1 MKKETTN
8 NSGSKLLIYAILAI
22 ALLGLAAYGFFEF
35 RKQHA
40 VSTALTVKPDSTKHE
55 DKNPQNTS
63 ENDSLP
69 KEDSLIVPKKLPLD
83 YDGDNE
89 PWSAYRI
96 IGSSEDLA
104 ALTLPFGRKVW
115 VDDSQSD
122 EAFKTVLMVGTG
134 DQKKQSLKKLQ
145 ADLLIEDYRFEKY
158 RTNFSLAP
166 FATLSSGVK
175 KILVDDNYSDVNTY
189 SLTQNEARAKSAVAF
204 GDFDEDGMEDIAVIM
219 DNNEKQISRLLILCM
234 NKITQQPYI
243 AFAENYADKM
253 RIRSFK
259 KDAKIYMDSREFVTA
274 PRAGI
279 VLTAED
285 IVLAIVYDVQ
295 AQKFKTYFQE

>member
-8 NSGSKLLIYAILAI
+8 KSGLLIYAMLAI
-22 ALLGLAAYGFFEF
+22 VLLGLAAYGFFEF

-40 VSTALTVKPDSTKHE
+40 VSTGLTIMPDSTTHA
-55 DKNPQNTS
+55 DNNSHRAS
-63 ENDSLP
+63 ENDSLQ
-69 KEDSLIVPKKLPLD
+69 KEDSLIVPKKLPIA

-96 IGSSEDLA
+96 IGSSEELA
-104 ALTLPFGRKVW
+104 ALSLTFNTKVW
-115 VDDSQSD
+115 VDDRQSD
-122 EAFKTVLMVGTG
+122 EVFKAVLMVGTEN
-134 DQKKQSLKKLQ
+134 QKKRSLVKLQ
-145 ADLLIEDYRFEKY
+145 ADLLIEEHRFEKY
-158 RTNFSLAP
+158 RSNFSLAP

-175 KILVDDNYSDVNTY
+175 KILLDDNYSDGNTY

-219 DNNEKQISRLLILCM
+219 DNNEKQISRLLILCI
-234 NKITQQPYI
+234 NKMTQQPYI

-259 KDAKIYMDSREFVTA
+259 KGAKIYMDSREFVPA